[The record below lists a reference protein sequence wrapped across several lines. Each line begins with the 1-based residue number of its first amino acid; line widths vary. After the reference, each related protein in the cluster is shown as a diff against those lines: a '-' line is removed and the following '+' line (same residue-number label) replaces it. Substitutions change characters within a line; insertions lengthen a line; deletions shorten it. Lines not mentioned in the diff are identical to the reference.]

1 MQNFPDLYERGRY
14 QELVNKVDLAN
25 FSAVSEPLLTKIIA
39 ASYFHLGRFSE
50 AMNLLKEIE
59 SCFSHDPNYLSLF
72 GACLRRCGD
81 LDAAQLQFE
90 KALEI
95 NPEQAAI
102 RNNYANLLIDLGNFQ
117 KAKVLLDQLL
127 AEDSDYSDARVNL
140 SRLNE
145 RERIQQLQSDDVP
158 SAQSSTWVLADPLM
172 LAFAEDEVKRTR
184 PKSSDAQTLQS
195 NLSKNLKPLKSQQI
209 ASDQLITAFKA
220 VNEGRYSFALQLC
233 SQIHQSMPASTS
245 LFECMSDAYIGLQ
258 RFAEAEI
265 CILHSLQLGD
275 KSFKLYL
282 NLVSLLC
289 IRGDFSL
296 AQHYLEL
303 ASTIDET
310 SPLLEKYRLQI
321 AKAQRNINSSF
332 LRFDQEWKRPQMSK
346 KSH

>member
-1 MQNFPDLYERGRY
+1 
-14 QELVNKVDLAN
+14 
-25 FSAVSEPLLTKIIA
+25 
-39 ASYFHLGRFSE
+39 
-50 AMNLLKEIE
+50 
-59 SCFSHDPNYLSLF
+59 
-72 GACLRRCGD
+72 
-81 LDAAQLQFE
+81 
-90 KALEI
+90 
-95 NPEQAAI
+95 
-102 RNNYANLLIDLGNFQ
+102 
-117 KAKVLLDQLL
+117 
-127 AEDSDYSDARVNL
+127 
-140 SRLNE
+140 
-145 RERIQQLQSDDVP
+145 
-158 SAQSSTWVLADPLM
+158 
-172 LAFAEDEVKRTR
+172 
-184 PKSSDAQTLQS
+184 
-195 NLSKNLKPLKSQQI
+195 
-209 ASDQLITAFKA
+209 
-220 VNEGRYSFALQLC
+220 
-233 SQIHQSMPASTS
+233 MPASTS